1 MITKSLVRNCSR
13 LKRVTC
19 NIYCVRLVIICYEI
33 RVIIVVYLFISE
45 FDPFYILTV
54 GTEGYCCTWSHTHTH
69 THTQTHTHTLTHTQ
83 TLTHT
88 HSDTHTHSHTHYVGL
103 LWSRDRSD
111 TVTFTWK
118 HTTLSRGRIFVS
130 PAGFE
135 PPVPA
140 SDRLQT
146 HALNRAA
153 TGLAY
158 VCWPWEWLVAGQCI
172 FMIYSFL
179 FFSTLWINWL
189 LFNSSQCT
197 I

>member
-88 HSDTHTHSHTHYVGL
+88 HSDTHTHSHTHSHTQTLTHTLRHTLTHTHSHAHSLTHNLTHTHTHTHSHTHSHSHSHTYTIRRTP
-103 LWSRDRSD
+103 SDEASARRRD
-111 TVTFTWK
+111 
-118 HTTLSRGRIFVS
+118 LS
-130 PAGFE
+130 
-135 PPVPA
+135 
-140 SDRLQT
+140 LHNKQ
-146 HALNRAA
+146 H
-153 TGLAY
+153 
-158 VCWPWEWLVAGQCI
+158 
-172 FMIYSFL
+172 
-179 FFSTLWINWL
+179 
-189 LFNSSQCT
+189 
-197 I
+197 

>member
-88 HSDTHTHSHTHYVGL
+88 HSDTHTHSHTHSHTQTLTLTHTHTHTYSTFYIYAYSRIREIKCS
-103 LWSRDRSD
+103 WSPLKWSN
-111 TVTFTWK
+111 FSW
-118 HTTLSRGRIFVS
+118 
-130 PAGFE
+130 
-135 PPVPA
+135 
-140 SDRLQT
+140 
-146 HALNRAA
+146 A
-153 TGLAY
+153 T
-158 VCWPWEWLVAGQCI
+158 
-172 FMIYSFL
+172 
-179 FFSTLWINWL
+179 
-189 LFNSSQCT
+189 
-197 I
+197 